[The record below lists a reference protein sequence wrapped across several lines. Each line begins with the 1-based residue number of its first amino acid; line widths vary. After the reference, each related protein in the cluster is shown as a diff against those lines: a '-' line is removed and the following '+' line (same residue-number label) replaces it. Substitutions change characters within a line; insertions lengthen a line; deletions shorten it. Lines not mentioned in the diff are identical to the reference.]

1 MTIEIKEIWGNQ
13 ISSLCKEYN
22 AAALAS
28 DIENCKDIVR
38 RLLTF
43 LRLKNWRLSL
53 RAAQAIEKI
62 AKANPTIISD
72 FSETIISDYQ
82 NGLYPD
88 KDARETVII
97 ALRWCFPYIDPM
109 AKTSEI
115 ILLIKSNQLT
125 GK

>member
-1 MTIEIKEIWGNQ
+1 MIDIKEIWGNE
-13 ISSLCKEYN
+13 ITSLCKEYN
-22 AAALAS
+22 VAVKAS
-28 DIENCKDIVR
+28 NFEICKDIVR
-38 RLLTF
+38 KLLEYLK
-43 LRLKNWRLSL
+43 LRDWRLSL

-62 AKANPTIISD
+62 AKANSAVLQD
-72 FSETIISDYQ
+72 FSEIIINNYE

-115 ILLIKSNQLT
+115 IEQLKSSQQ
-125 GK
+125 